1 MNISNLYRTFGAGDC
16 RADRSA
22 FFIMT
27 GETWANVDFE
37 RTNWICIHYGEA
49 GIDDAWMN
57 PIYLATLRENGG
69 YQVERAERYL
79 EVWNEKWKRRSH
91 PERVIDIRHLP
102 DALAGMTFHKALSY
116 SKRTQYSFNRWRNG
130 VVSENGRGTLLELE
144 PKHPHEK
151 YLRVDFADHALVC
164 DGRAICRLEL
174 LPNCD
179 DTHADDGTDKALML
193 AQQLLETPCEVS
205 ERQLR
210 AWLAEYGYRMR
221 EDSKATE
228 TK

>member
-37 RTNWICIHYGEA
+37 RTNWIRIHYGEA

-116 SKRTQYSFNRWRNG
+116 EFYKNVKGDYSDTQVCVDIKFDG
-130 VVSENGRGTLLELE
+130 VQYQGEFEHEHINPIYIERMTL
-144 PKHPHEK
+144 HEK
-151 YLRVDFADHALVC
+151 DEMRAYHAYLTNIYLKKNHNIE
-164 DGRAICRLEL
+164 GK
-174 LPNCD
+174 
-179 DTHADDGTDKALML
+179 H
-193 AQQLLETPCEVS
+193 
-205 ERQLR
+205 
-210 AWLAEYGYRMR
+210 
-221 EDSKATE
+221 
-228 TK
+228 